1 MQRKTRYGP
10 DFQRVYNLLIK
21 NRKKN
26 NYRIINSSECCGNT
40 KEEET
45 DLGQRRRYEK
55 GCVEKEMAFKLRR
68 GRGRKQ
74 GEGQME
80 SGPQTEYR
88 RSLVTQEAV
97 ADLKHG
103 PQILCL
109 SSPPEVECIF
119 PPLEPGC
126 VTA

>member
-40 KEEET
+40 KEET

-55 GCVEKEMAFKLRR
+55 GCVEKERAFKLRR

-74 GEGQME
+74 GEGLME

-109 SSPPEVECIF
+109 SPPEEVGCIF
-119 PPLEPGC
+119 PPLEPGS

>member
-40 KEEET
+40 KEET

-55 GCVEKEMAFKLRR
+55 GCVEKEMAFELRR
-68 GRGRKQ
+68 GRGADGKWA
-74 GEGQME
+74 
-80 SGPQTEYR
+80 SEYR
-88 RSLVTQEAV
+88 GSLVNRR
-97 ADLKHG
+97 LW
-103 PQILCL
+103 QI
-109 SSPPEVECIF
+109 
-119 PPLEPGC
+119 
-126 VTA
+126 